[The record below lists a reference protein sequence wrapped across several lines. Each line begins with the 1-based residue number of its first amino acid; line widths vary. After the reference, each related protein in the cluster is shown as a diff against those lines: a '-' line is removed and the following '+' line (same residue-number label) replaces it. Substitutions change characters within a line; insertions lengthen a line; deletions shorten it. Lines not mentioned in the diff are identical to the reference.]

1 VSEPSSAPPRRL
13 AASEGQAFAYR
24 GLLLFTV
31 LLYVRPND
39 LLPIGT
45 FPIVKILTVGTLI
58 AFFFEQFSRGG
69 PLSVMPR
76 PFKYLLILA
85 ALSIVSIPL
94 GLDPG
99 ASFQSFAD
107 LFLKILLIFLL
118 MINVVTTF
126 RRLRLLVEVTVLS
139 GGIVA
144 ILTLVNFFQGKNL
157 VGGYRATGGV
167 GGIFANPNDLAL
179 AMNMLLPFG
188 VTLIIARQG
197 LPSKLLYTACTALLA
212 LTSAVTY
219 SRAGFVTLA
228 VAGGFFLAN
237 LGRRYPAAWV
247 VGGGGA
253 IALVATSPGRIFTLF
268 SGSADTLSAAESA
281 STRFELIWRS
291 IEVAGANPI
300 RWLFGVGLNNFH
312 TVSIKELVSHN
323 GYLQVFNEI
332 GLPALCVYILF
343 MASAFGITARI
354 ISRYRKE
361 RGYRQ
366 LWLLAV
372 GIQTSLVAYAVGSVF
387 ASVAFHWYLYYSAGF
402 AVCLQQLLARVEV
415 PARREVGSRVWYL
428 RRAQH

>member
-1 VSEPSSAPPRRL
+1 MNGPISAPRR
-13 AASEGQAFAYR
+13 APASGGQAIAYR

-31 LLYVRPND
+31 LLYLRPND

-45 FPIVKILTVGTLI
+45 FPLVKIVAIGTLI

-69 PLSVMPR
+69 SLSVMPR

-85 ALSIVSIPL
+85 ALSIVSMPI
-94 GLDPG
+94 GLAPG
-99 ASFQSFAD
+99 NSLVSFMD

-144 ILTLVNFFQGKNL
+144 VLTLVNFFQGKNL
-157 VGGYRATGGV
+157 VGGYRASGGV
-167 GGIFANPNDLAL
+167 GGIFQNPNDLAL

-188 VTLIIARQG
+188 VILIIARQG
-197 LPSKLLYTACTALLA
+197 VSSKLLYAGCTALLA

-228 VAGGFFLAN
+228 VAGAFFLAN

-253 IALVATSPGRIFTLF
+253 IALLATSPGRIFTLF

-281 STRFELIWRS
+281 STRFDLITRS

-312 TVSIKELVSHN
+312 IVSINELVSHN
-323 GYLQVFNEI
+323 AYLEVFNEI
-332 GLPALCVYILF
+332 GFPALCVYVLF
-343 MASAFGITARI
+343 IVSAFRITARI
-354 ISRYRKE
+354 LTRYRKE

-372 GIQTSLVAYAVGSVF
+372 GIQTSLVAYAVGSFF
-387 ASVAFHWYLYYSAGF
+387 ASVAFQWYLYYTAGF

-428 RRAQH
+428 RRAQR